1 MNPARPRWLTPLQVT
16 DSVDGAVRMPNC
28 HAIIPS
34 RFRLS
39 SLVAEYPSSCPSTS
53 SVCWPNVGGAVRM
66 RFSAPL
72 YRTAGPTCQ
81 NDTEAITEQNSLAF
95 IFFIRKLTWVQ
106 KRRHKLCLHRVP
118 VPALR
123 MWSQSRT
130 LLVEA
135 GDVHFSRFQ
144 KRNKKLSILDV

>member
-1 MNPARPRWLTPLQVT
+1 MNPARPRWLTPLQAT
-16 DSVDGAVRMPNC
+16 RQRRRSGPDAKLSRNYPLPLQAVQSGGGVSQQLSE
-28 HAIIPS
+28 HF
-34 RFRLS
+34 FRVL
-39 SLVAEYPSSCPSTS
+39 AQRGWSCPDAVLST
-53 SVCWPNVGGAVRM
+53 AVPHR
-66 RFSAPL
+66 RPHLPKWHRGNNWAELISFHIF
-72 YRTAGPTCQ
+72 Y
-81 NDTEAITEQNSLAF
+81 TEINLG
-95 IFFIRKLTWVQ
+95 Q